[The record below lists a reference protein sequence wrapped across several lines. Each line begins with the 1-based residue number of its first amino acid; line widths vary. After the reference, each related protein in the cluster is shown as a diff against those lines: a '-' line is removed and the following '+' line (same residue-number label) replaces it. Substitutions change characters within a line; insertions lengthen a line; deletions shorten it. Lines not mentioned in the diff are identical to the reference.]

1 MRRRVFLVLSTLMMC
16 TVAARGQA
24 PPAVG
29 VVTARERPVTQTNQ
43 FVGRIQA
50 EKRVN
55 LIARVSGFLEKRAF
69 VQGAE
74 VKEGDLLYVIEQ
86 PPYQAEVQLRQA
98 SVNQLQASLENAK
111 LTLERAKK
119 LLPTPAGEQQ
129 TYDTALYAERA
140 LEAQVLGAQAQL
152 QTAKINLSYT
162 EIHAPISGR
171 IGATAIN
178 VGNYVGPTSGTLAT
192 IVSQDPMY
200 VSFPVPLTTLME
212 LRDRYAM
219 KGGAQAVI
227 IKIELPNGQM
237 YDQTGHIAFVNNTVD
252 ENTGTILVRGT
263 ITNPPLPSYSKVV
276 NKPIRELFDSQF
288 VTVFLEGAE
297 PVMRIA
303 VPRAAVLSDQ
313 EGNYVYAVTPE
324 NKVEIRRIELS
335 ESTSGT
341 AFVRSGLKPGEKVI
355 LEGLQRAHPGELVAP
370 APASSPPGNPAAR
383 P

>member
-1 MRRRVFLVLSTLMMC
+1 MRRQFLLIL
-16 TVAARGQA
+16 AALAVPAGSALAQT

-29 VVTARERPVTQTNQ
+29 VVTAEEKPVTQSNQ

-69 VQGAE
+69 EQGTE

-98 SVNQLQASLENAK
+98 NVNQLQASLDNAK

-152 QTAKINLSYT
+152 QTAQINLGYT
-162 EIHAPISGR
+162 EIHAPIGGK
-171 IGATAIN
+171 IGETLIN
-178 VGNYVGPTSGTLAT
+178 TGNYVGPTSGTLAT

-200 VSFPVPLTTLME
+200 VSFPVPLTTLLE
-212 LRDRYAM
+212 LRERYAM

-227 IKIELPNGQM
+227 VKIELPNGQM
-237 YDQTGHIAFVNNTVD
+237 YGQTGHIAFLNNTVN
-252 ENTGTILVRGT
+252 ENTGTILMRGT
-263 ITNPPLPSYSKVV
+263 IANPPLPSYSKAV
-276 NKPIRELFDSQF
+276 NKPIRELFDGQF
-288 VTVFLEGAE
+288 VRVYLEGAE
-297 PVMRIA
+297 PVMRVAI
-303 VPRAAVLSDQ
+303 PRAAVLSDQ
-313 EGNYVYAVTPE
+313 QGNYVYVVNPE
-324 NKVEIRRIELS
+324 NKAEIRRIELGPS
-335 ESTSGT
+335 SPAT
-341 AFVRSGLKPGEKVI
+341 AYVSSGLKQGEKVI
-355 LEGLQRAHPGELVAP
+355 LEGLQRVHPGQTVTP
-370 APASSPPGNPAAR
+370 SPASAPPGTAPQ
-383 P
+383 